1 MNKIKEIQVQVLN
14 LGTLKTNLSENA
26 SVIVSLPF
34 SWSPLTEVCVWGGGG
49 GGGEV
54 HIVACYDVH
63 FIKYPCHYFCSSR
76 VDLKMGPIVA
86 CRF

>member
-1 MNKIKEIQVQVLN
+1 M
-14 LGTLKTNLSENA
+14 
-26 SVIVSLPF
+26 
-34 SWSPLTEVCVWGGGG
+34 WG